1 MTSGLQFQTFYTYSN
16 TSDSGQS
23 SQTFTASNNV
33 LNPFNLSWSEGGR
46 TSISTIAMRLRW
58 FGNQTTSRKL
68 ERCTDRP

>member
-33 LNPFNLSWSEGGR
+33 LNPFNLSLERGR
-46 TSISTIAMRLRW
+46 SNFDITIAMRLRW